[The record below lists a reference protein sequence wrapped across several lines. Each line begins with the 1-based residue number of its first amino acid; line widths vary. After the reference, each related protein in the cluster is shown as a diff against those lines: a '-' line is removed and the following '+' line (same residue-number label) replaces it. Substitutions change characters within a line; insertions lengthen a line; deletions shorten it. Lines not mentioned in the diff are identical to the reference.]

1 MALFGTLI
9 IGLFVSTV
17 WFIPVHLSH
26 QETLSTIFSIFVH
39 VTFSWSVSM
48 LLFFQAPQVNS
59 TYNETKDIPD
69 VTSLLIS
76 WFIFLFCLFF
86 QLCALSLFAL
96 LWQLSLKP
104 LPVLVNHVFILLVKK
119 KNKLCQWQKHSW
131 HHRLCWLH
139 PHHSSVPENYNSLA
153 AIHIYVARKREL

>member
-1 MALFGTLI
+1 
-9 IGLFVSTV
+9 
-17 WFIPVHLSH
+17 
-26 QETLSTIFSIFVH
+26 
-39 VTFSWSVSM
+39 M

-59 TYNETKDIPD
+59 TYNETKDVPD

-119 KNKLCQWQKHSW
+119 KTSYVNDRSTADITDYAGYIHTIVVFQKIPIP
-131 HHRLCWLH
+131 LLQYIFML
-139 PHHSSVPENYNSLA
+139 PEKENYSVLLHANIAAASARVLFFGNSVSVTQDQSGGEVVCVLHA
-153 AIHIYVARKREL
+153 KAWPS

>member
-1 MALFGTLI
+1 M
-9 IGLFVSTV
+9 
-17 WFIPVHLSH
+17 
-26 QETLSTIFSIFVH
+26 H

-59 TYNETKDIPD
+59 TYNETKDVPD

-119 KNKLCQWQKHSW
+119 KTSYVNDRSTADITDYAGYIHTIVVFQKIPIPLLQYIFMLPEKRTIVCYYMLTSLLHLLVFCFLVILCQL
-131 HHRLCWLH
+131 HRINL
-139 PHHSSVPENYNSLA
+139 V
-153 AIHIYVARKREL
+153 VK